1 MATGVL
7 LVCVGPATRLISYLQ
22 DTTKVYEA
30 DFLLG
35 QTSNTDD
42 ITGEVASVELKASP
56 PARKSVQAA
65 LDQMTGSIAQV
76 PPSFSA
82 VHVNG
87 RRAYDLA
94 RRGEA
99 VELVAREVQID
110 SIEIIRYEWPQLTVK
125 VSCGSGTYIRSIA
138 RDLGEALG
146 CGGLMSRLVRTRVG
160 RFSITEALDADT
172 ISTETL
178 QDHLEPASTI
188 TNALSQYRCTD
199 ADRTMLLCGKA
210 VPVDRDRLVLIDR
223 SRIAGPSTEDGP
235 PDHEQVALWGEE
247 DGQLWAVGE
256 ISRSMK
262 TIHPRLVFVRP

>member
-1 MATGVL
+1 MDRSVNRNAALFGVININKPEGITSRDVVNRVQKLVRPEKCGHAGTLDPMATGVL

-42 ITGEVASVELKASP
+42 ITGEVASVQLKASP

-160 RFSITEALDADT
+160 RFSIT
-172 ISTETL
+172 
-178 QDHLEPASTI
+178 
-188 TNALSQYRCTD
+188 
-199 ADRTMLLCGKA
+199 
-210 VPVDRDRLVLIDR
+210 
-223 SRIAGPSTEDGP
+223 
-235 PDHEQVALWGEE
+235 
-247 DGQLWAVGE
+247 
-256 ISRSMK
+256 
-262 TIHPRLVFVRP
+262 